1 MCNNVLMIHPGLR
14 DYIMAHNTGSLDV
27 QSYDGKLPSEIYEQY
42 MAAWGKVNWVPEGVS
57 LEELLNNLRGEKS
70 DQNQT

>member
-1 MCNNVLMIHPGLR
+1 MVHPGLR

-42 MAAWGKVNWVPEGVS
+42 MAAWGKINLIPEEVK
-57 LEELLNNLRGEKS
+57 LKELLDKIQR
-70 DQNQT
+70 